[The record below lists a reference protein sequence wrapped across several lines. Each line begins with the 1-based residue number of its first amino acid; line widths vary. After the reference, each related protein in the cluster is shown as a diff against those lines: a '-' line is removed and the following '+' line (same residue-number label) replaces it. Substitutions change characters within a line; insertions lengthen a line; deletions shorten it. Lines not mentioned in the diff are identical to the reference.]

1 MLGAMPDWKKLFDTA
16 TEQVGE
22 GMKIAGAGLKQ
33 AAGEAKKV
41 AGIGVGTI
49 TVESRRS
56 SYELGDTIDG
66 TVRLQLTEPIPAKR
80 LVVTLRATRKRYVAQ
95 RASDGR
101 VAPVQ
106 RSEVLVDHEVELDGE
121 RSYDS
126 GVHQFEVRIPARI
139 DAKVDVGGKLG
150 DLLSAAQTIK
160 SMTESPI
167 RWELVAFLDIPWK
180 RNLSKETDLSV
191 HE

>member
-1 MLGAMPDWKKLFDTA
+1 MPDWKKLLDSA

-41 AGIGVGTI
+41 AGIGVGAI
-49 TVESRRS
+49 TLEPSRS
-56 SYELGDTIDG
+56 SYELGDTING

-95 RASDGR
+95 RSSDGR

-106 RSEVLVDHEVELDGE
+106 RTETLVEHEVELGGE

-126 GVHQFEVRIPARI
+126 GAHSFTVRVPARI
-139 DAKVDVGGKLG
+139 DAKLDVGGKLG
-150 DLLSAAQTIK
+150 DVLQAAQAFK

-167 RWELVAFLDIPWK
+167 RWKLVACLDIPWK
-180 RNLSKETDLSV
+180 RNLTKEIDVSV
-191 HE
+191 QS